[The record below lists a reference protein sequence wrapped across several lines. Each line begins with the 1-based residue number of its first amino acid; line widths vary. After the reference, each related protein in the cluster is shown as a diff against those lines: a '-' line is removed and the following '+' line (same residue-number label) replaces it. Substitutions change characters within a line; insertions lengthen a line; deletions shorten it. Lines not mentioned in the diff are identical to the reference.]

1 MLILKHDKNEGV
13 FLWLLEQERQKDRT
27 HQLNERLCNIAMQSS
42 NTLPEELF
50 CDEKFQEENDVQLEP
65 EPDELNNLN
74 LLLKEKANL
83 EEESCSLNEQEERL
97 NLQIKMLLE
106 KIVAEKK
113 KKNNE
118 KRETTM
124 QLQARIKALEDQL
137 ESLFVDRQ
145 PSQSAEEK
153 QRDL

>member
-27 HQLNERLCNIAMQSS
+27 HQLKERLCNTTMQSS

-50 CDEKFQEENDVQLEP
+50 CDEKFQEEKDVQLET
-65 EPDELNNLN
+65 ESDELNNQDW
-74 LLLKEKANL
+74 LLKEKANL
-83 EEESCSLNEQEERL
+83 EEESCSLDEQKERL

-118 KRETTM
+118 KREATM
-124 QLQARIKALEDQL
+124 QLQAKIKVLEDQL

-145 PSQSAEEK
+145 PRQSEEEK
-153 QRDL
+153 Q